1 MATSVITKRP
11 TYGSVTGVQAPPKT
25 TPNLNFSLAGNPN
38 TVQPI
43 GVNIQANT
51 SGTTTPK
58 GLSMASAAPSLA
70 STTGLSDNTLG
81 TIGLLKPPVQT
92 YTGASTSPATTTGA
106 STAGSTGN
114 QYTRDASGNWVLG
127 GTQPAGG
134 GTTSTG
140 ASTAPITGAGS
151 LDPTSVPGTG
161 GTVPYSSTNP
171 PTYQGLVS
179 TLANKASSPSQ
190 DYLAQQARANAYNDQ
205 LVRSKQ
211 EEAAQLQQNS
221 SSPFT
226 LAFGGGREQQIQ
238 NAYLNQQGALA
249 SGFQGAST
257 LLGAANTQ
265 QSTQQQGLTSA
276 VGAAAPILGQYGQ
289 ANYGIGGNADGGNLD
304 PQTQAKDFASKVM
317 SGQMTYDQ
325 AISSLGYAGNV
336 GTTFLNNAIT
346 SAGGNPLQLQ
356 AQGVTQQGVI
366 STQGQQVAG
375 YQSALQQGQNL
386 QSQLSD
392 LITTFGLNPN
402 DVNAMNSGLQKI
414 ATNVSSPQ
422 YKMLQNY
429 VNDIANTYAQVLTP
443 PGGSST
449 DTSRGIATSMLDAT
463 AKGQSIL
470 SVMQGLDNAAKAKI
484 AGVSTTGGSNMSS
497 GNNSSAS
504 GFGWNG

>member
-1 MATSVITKRP
+1 MISNLI
-11 TYGSVTGVQAPPKT
+11 QPKPFSFAASS
-25 TPNLNFSLAGNPN
+25 TPG

-43 GVNIQANT
+43 GVNIQSNT

-58 GLSMASAAPSLA
+58 GLTLNTPSPV
-70 STTGLSDNTLG
+70 T
-81 TIGLLKPPVQT
+81 GLLKPPAQT
-92 YTGASTSPATTTGA
+92 YASAPVTSPIQTDTTINNGITALTPEQIAAKTGQTYNPQNA
-106 STAGSTGN
+106 LTPTP
-114 QYTRDASGNWVLG
+114 TP
-127 GTQPAGG
+127 TQ
-134 GTTSTG
+134 TTQT
-140 ASTAPITGAGS
+140 
-151 LDPTSVPGTG
+151 
-161 GTVPYSSTNP
+161 YSDTNP

-179 TLANKASSPSQ
+179 TLANKSSGPSQ
-190 DYLAQQARANAYNDQ
+190 DYLDQQARANAYNDE
-205 LVRSKQ
+205 LTKSKLA
-211 EEAAQLQQNS
+211 EAAQLQQNS

-238 NAYLNQQGALA
+238 TGYLNQQNALA
-249 SGFQGAST
+249 TGFQGAST

-289 ANYGIGGNADGGNLD
+289 ANYNPLGGNIAGSEGNLD
-304 PQTQAKDFASKVM
+304 PQMQAKDLASKII
-317 SGQMTYDQ
+317 SGHMTYDQ
-325 AISSLGYAGNV
+325 ALSSLSYAGNV

-356 AQGVTQQGVI
+356 AQGSTQQNVI
-366 STQGQQVAG
+366 STQGQQIAG

-386 QSQLSD
+386 QSQLAD

-402 DVNAMNSGLQKI
+402 DVNAVNTGLQKI
-414 ATNVSSPQ
+414 ASNISSPQ

-463 AKGQSIL
+463 ASGQSII

-484 AGVSTTGGSNMSS
+484 AGISTTGGTSTSS
-497 GNNSSAS
+497 STG
-504 GFGWNG
+504 GTMFGSFF